1 MLKRLM
7 FLLFGIDGIIS
18 IETYPDLKIAIIRW
32 RVRSKTWDGT
42 IDLSGFTKN
51 VPKGWQVLLITE
63 RW

>member
-7 FLLFGIDGIIS
+7 FLLFGIDGIIDM
-18 IETYPDLKIAIIRW
+18 ETYPDFKMAIIRW
-32 RVRSKTWDGT
+32 RVRSKTGDGK

-51 VPKGWQVLLITE
+51 IPKGWRIMLITE